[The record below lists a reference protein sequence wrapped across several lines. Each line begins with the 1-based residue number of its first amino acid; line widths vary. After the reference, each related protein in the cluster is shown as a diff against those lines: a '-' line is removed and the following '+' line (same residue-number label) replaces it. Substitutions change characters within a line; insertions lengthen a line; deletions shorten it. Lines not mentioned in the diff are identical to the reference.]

1 MIKFMGIEIG
11 GVEIIKVSLLTQA
24 FFFTIILILAL
35 HYGILFFVRA
45 FKGMR
50 AERKWLEFVLTVVC
64 LMIVAA
70 IFSYFI
76 KTDWLYRV
84 LSYVILI
91 IYGALILS
99 RGFVG
104 WYVKTD
110 DITKKLDRIL
120 SILEKDQ
127 K

>member
-1 MIKFMGIEIG
+1 MIKLFGFDIG
-11 GVEIIKVSLLTQA
+11 GVELVKSEIFIKA
-24 FFFTIILILAL
+24 FGFVILLILAL
-35 HYGILFFVRA
+35 HYGILVLVRS
-45 FKGMR
+45 FKRLREG
-50 AERKWLEFVLTVVC
+50 KWLEFLLTVVC

-70 IFSYFI
+70 LFSYFI

-84 LSYVILI
+84 LSYVILT
-91 IYGALILS
+91 IYAAIILS

-110 DITKKLDRIL
+110 EISKKLDKVIDL
-120 SILEKDQ
+120 LEKNP